1 MTTWQPGISLEGLQQ
16 RAELLVRI
24 RNFFHERGVMEVTTP
39 LITASG
45 VTDPNIDSLALDDQ
59 AGYLRTSPEYFHKRL
74 LAAGCGDLFELGPV
88 FRAGEQGRHHRSEFW
103 LLEWY
108 RIGWSWQALAQEV
121 VDLIQDCC
129 PRTVSLQPE
138 ARSLSWQACLE
149 AELQCDPLSCDNE
162 ALVRLSPQLTP
173 DCDRDMR
180 LDYLFATEVQPRFPA
195 DHLTVVHGYPA
206 SQAALARLNPDD
218 ERIAE
223 RFEVFW
229 GSVELA
235 NGYRELTCAD
245 EQRQRFKQDNVRR
258 KLLGRPPMP
267 IDKNLLA
274 ALNTGLPECCGVALG
289 LERLLLMISGSEHID
304 QVIPF

>member
-1 MTTWQPGISLEGLQQ
+1 MSACQPGISLERLQQ

-24 RNFFHERGVMEVTTP
+24 RDFFHERGVMEVTTP

-45 VTDPNIDSLALDDQ
+45 VTDPNIDSLSLDDQ

-74 LAAGCGDLFELGPV
+74 LASGCSDLFELGPV
-88 FRAGEQGRHHRSEFW
+88 FRAGEEGRYHRCEFW

-108 RIGWSWQALAQEV
+108 RIGWSWQRLAREV
-121 VDLIQDCC
+121 IDLIQNCC
-129 PRTVSLQPE
+129 PREVSLHPE
-138 ARSLSWQACLE
+138 ANYLTWQACLE
-149 AELQCDPLSCDNE
+149 AQLQCDPLNCDDE
-162 ALVRLSPQLTP
+162 ELIRLSPQLGS
-173 DCDRDMR
+173 DCDRNMR

-195 DHLTVVHGYPA
+195 DRLTVVHDYPA

-235 NGYRELTCAD
+235 NGYRELTGVD
-245 EQRQRFKQDNVRR
+245 EQRRRFEQDNQRR
-258 KLLGRPPMP
+258 AQLGRPSMP
-267 IDKNLLA
+267 IDEDFLA
-274 ALNTGLPECCGVALG
+274 ALDAGLPECAGVALG
-289 LERLLLMISGSEHID
+289 VDRLLMMTSGSDHID
-304 QVIPF
+304 QVAPF